1 MSRLGSEVEVEVF
14 YEKMKRYVLD
24 GESQECEE
32 VKNASQFV
40 HEKKAKE
47 SDTCSIDKRL
57 ASMYS
62 VKSYDSTYLSSDS
75 GSVRAVEGSVP
86 LSVRGLEENPDA
98 VVVVVVGDLL

>member
-1 MSRLGSEVEVEVF
+1 MSRLGSEVEVEVVF
-14 YEKMKRYVLD
+14 YEKMKRYVYD
-24 GESQECEE
+24 GESQECE

-40 HEKKAKE
+40 HEKVEE
-47 SDTCSIDKRL
+47 SDTYSIDKQL
-57 ASMYS
+57 ASTYS
-62 VKSYDSTYLSSDS
+62 VKSYESTYLSSDS